1 MSEANLSP
9 RSVPRLAQAVAE
21 RFALLSQ
28 VEAVALGGS
37 RTAALADEQSDLD
50 FYVYVR
56 EEIPPRLRAEIVR
69 CWAERTEIDNRFWET
84 GDEWVDLDTG
94 LHVDIMYRSPAWME
108 AQLDRVLVSHE
119 ASVGYSTCFW
129 WNVKT
134 SLPLFDRHGWLSSLQ
149 ARAEQPYPELLV
161 RAVVAKNHPILRK
174 NLSSYLHQLET
185 AVRRD
190 DPVSVNH
197 RIAAVVASYFDILF
211 AVNRVPHPG
220 EKRLLT
226 FARELCPRRPADLEG
241 QVLRVLAA
249 ACFPLDMQRLTA
261 AVDSLLD
268 GLDHLLSAEG
278 LLGTPD

>member
-56 EEIPPRLRAEIVR
+56 EEIAPRLRAEIVR

-84 GDEWVDLDTG
+84 GDEWVDAETG

-185 AVRRD
+185 ALRRD

-197 RIAAVVASYFDILF
+197 RVAAVVASYFDILF

-226 FARELCPRRPADLEG
+226 FAQELCPRRPADLEG
-241 QVLRVLAA
+241 QVLSVLAA